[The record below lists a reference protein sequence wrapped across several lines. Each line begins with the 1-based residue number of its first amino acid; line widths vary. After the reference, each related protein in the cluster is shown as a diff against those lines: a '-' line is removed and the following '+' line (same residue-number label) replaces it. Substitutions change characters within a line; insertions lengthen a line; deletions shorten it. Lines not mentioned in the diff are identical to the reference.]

1 MNRRDRGAGRGANM
15 RWLMSLAHMEPS
27 PVSRWVALRAALA
40 IGLPSAVGL
49 ALDQSAAAA
58 LVALGALPAITGDNG
73 GPYRNRAWSIGFTV
87 FGGALGYLLGNLVSG
102 HGLLTSGVMTL
113 LVLIASLVGTFNNI
127 AAVATLQFAVYVIVG
142 ASLTSP
148 LPAWLPSVL
157 VGVGGLF
164 GLALTLSGWVV
175 NPVAPERA
183 AVALAYRKLAAM
195 FAAVGTSRTMV
206 ARRDMEA
213 AMTTAYD
220 TVLAARGRA
229 AGPSPRLARLAAQL
243 QACTPLTNVALALA
257 RAGRALPPECARVM
271 NRLADRVENDAT
283 PDPSDDIATLRRAG
297 MPELA
302 DALAQALPLVQGA
315 QAPNA
320 DPLATLAPVRPRTPW
335 RVLVRTYRPGPTTVR
350 YLVRLGLCLIAAEA
364 VAMAASL
371 PRSYWVPLIVV
382 VIFKPNFGS
391 VFARALQSCAGSVV
405 GVAISATVLA
415 VDNNGIASLLTVA
428 VLASLLPW
436 SIRRNYGLFSAILV
450 PILMLLIG
458 ALQPGTWAI
467 ALARLVDVGVAAGI
481 VLVVGYLP
489 WIRIERSNLDHAVSA
504 AMDTLAAYLNTA
516 LQPAIS
522 DAPLSAAADTPS
534 DPARSAAQ
542 LANVRTLRTTAYARL
557 SDLRIALQRA
567 LSEPRLVSRRALAWW
582 PVEVALERVA
592 NAISDS
598 ALSRPAA
605 RAAGPASSASSAS
618 SASPADP
625 ARLARPAN
633 AAEVGQLADA
643 LHRMSVAVDQGDII
657 PTPPITVA
665 TPALA
670 DVAAEIESLRAV
682 LAGPDFAATP
692 RATAPKPTAHQT

>member
-1 MNRRDRGAGRGANM
+1 MNHGERRADGSAVQDAQRGGERGGDRGGKRGGNM

-27 PVSRWVALRAALA
+27 PVSRWIALRAALA

-58 LVALGALPAITGDNG
+58 LVAMGALPAVTGDNG
-73 GPYRNRAWSIGFTV
+73 GPYRNRMWSVGFTV
-87 FGGALGYLLGNLVSG
+87 LGGSLGYLLGALVSG
-102 HGLLTSGVMTL
+102 HGLLTSAAMTV
-113 LVLIASLVGTFNNI
+113 LVLIASLIGTFNNI

-142 ASLTSP
+142 ASLTST
-148 LPAWLPSVL
+148 LPQWLPSVL
-157 VGVGGLF
+157 VGAGGLF
-164 GLALTLSGWVV
+164 GLALTLIGWVV
-175 NPVAPERA
+175 HPVAPERA

-195 FAAVGTSRTMV
+195 FAAVGTSRTMA

-243 QACTPLTNVALALA
+243 QACTPLANEALA
-257 RAGRALPPECARVM
+257 RARAGRVLPPECARVM
-271 NRLADRVENDAT
+271 NHLADRVENDAR
-283 PDPSDDIATLRRAG
+283 PAPGDDIALLRQAG
-297 MPELA
+297 MPQLA
-302 DALAQALPLVQGA
+302 DALAQALPLLEGA
-315 QAPNA
+315 LSADA
-320 DPLATLAPVRPRTPW
+320 DPLAALAPVRPRTPW

-350 YLVRLGLCLIAAEA
+350 YLVRLALCLIAAEA
-364 VAMAASL
+364 VTMAASL

-415 VDNNGIASLLTVA
+415 VDQNGIASVLTLALLGA
-428 VLASLLPW
+428 ALPW

-489 WIRIERSNLDHAVSA
+489 WIRIERNNLDHAVSA

-516 LQPAIS
+516 LQPA
-522 DAPLSAAADTPS
+522 PEP
-534 DPARSAAQ
+534 DPAKRHTM
-542 LANVRTLRTTAYARL
+542 RTSAYARL
-557 SDLRIALQRA
+557 SDLRIALQRG

-592 NAISDS
+592 NAISDTAWS
-598 ALSRPAA
+598 LSRT
-605 RAAGPASSASSAS
+605 PASAS
-618 SASPADP
+618 
-625 ARLARPAN
+625 
-633 AAEVGQLADA
+633 AAEVAQLADA
-643 LHRMSVAVDQGDII
+643 LHAMSVAVDRG
-657 PTPPITVA
+657 TAMAASPITTA
-665 TPALA
+665 APALTE
-670 DVAAEIESLRAV
+670 VAAEIESLRAV

-692 RATAPKPTAHQT
+692 RAAAPNPPVHQT

>member
-1 MNRRDRGAGRGANM
+1 M

-73 GPYRNRAWSIGFTV
+73 GPYRNRALSIGSTV
-87 FGGALGYLLGNLVSG
+87 FGGALGYLLGNLVAG
-102 HGLLTSGVMTL
+102 HGLWTSAAMTL
-113 LVLIASLVGTFNNI
+113 LVLIASLIGTFNNI

-142 ASLTSP
+142 ASLTST
-148 LPAWLPSVL
+148 LPPWMPSVL
-157 VGVGGLF
+157 VGAGGLF

-175 NPVAPERA
+175 NPIAPERA

-195 FAAVGTSRTMV
+195 FAAIGTSRTMV

-229 AGPSPRLARLAAQL
+229 MGPSPRLARLAAQL
-243 QACTPLTNVALALA
+243 QACTPLTNAALALA
-257 RAGRALPPECARVM
+257 RAGRVLPPECARVM
-271 NRLADRVENDAT
+271 NRLADRVENDAE
-283 PDPSDDIATLRRAG
+283 PDPGDDIAALRLAN
-297 MPELA
+297 MPQLA
-302 DALAQALPLVQGA
+302 DALAQALPLLDGA
-315 QAPNA
+315 KPVNP
-320 DPLATLAPVRPRTPW
+320 DPLAGLAPVRPRTPW
-335 RVLVRTYRPGPTTVR
+335 RVLARTYRPGPTTVR
-350 YLVRLGLCLIAAEA
+350 YLIRLALCLIAAEA

-391 VFARALQSCAGSVV
+391 VFARALQSCGGSVV

-415 VDNNGIASLLTVA
+415 VDQSGVASLLTVA
-428 VLASLLPW
+428 ALAALLPW

-458 ALQPGTWAI
+458 ALQPGTWTI

-504 AMDTLAAYLNTA
+504 SMDTLAAYLNTVFQA
-516 LQPAIS
+516 
-522 DAPLSAAADTPS
+522 
-534 DPARSAAQ
+534 DPANRHD
-542 LANVRTLRTTAYARL
+542 LRARAYARL
-557 SDLRIALQRA
+557 SDLRIALQRG

-592 NAISDS
+592 NAISDTAWS
-598 ALSRPAA
+598 WPEGQTPPS
-605 RAAGPASSASSAS
+605 
-618 SASPADP
+618 
-625 ARLARPAN
+625 
-633 AAEVGQLADA
+633 AAEVAQLADA
-643 LHRMSVAVDQGDII
+643 LHAMSVAVDQG
-657 PTPPITVA
+657 VA
-665 TPALA
+665 TPVTAVTAPSPALA
-670 DVAAEIESLRAV
+670 DVAAEIEALRAV
-682 LAGPDFAATP
+682 LAGPDFAAAP
-692 RATAPKPTAHQT
+692 GAGAPKHPVHQV

>member
-1 MNRRDRGAGRGANM
+1 MSRSFLTRGARSSNM

-58 LVALGALPAITGDNG
+58 LVALGALPAISGDNG
-73 GPYRNRAWSIGFTV
+73 GPYRNRALSIGSTV
-87 FGGALGYLLGNLVSG
+87 FGGALGYLLGNLVAG
-102 HGLLTSGVMTL
+102 HGLWTSAAMTL
-113 LVLIASLVGTFNNI
+113 LVLIASLIGTFNNI

-142 ASLTSP
+142 ASLTST
-148 LPAWLPSVL
+148 LPPWMPSVL
-157 VGVGGLF
+157 VGAGGLF

-175 NPVAPERA
+175 NPIAPERA

-195 FAAVGTSRTMV
+195 FAAIGTSRTMV

-229 AGPSPRLARLAAQL
+229 MGPSPRLARLAAQL
-243 QACTPLTNVALALA
+243 QACTPLTNAALALA
-257 RAGRALPPECARVM
+257 RAGRVLPPECARVM
-271 NRLADRVENDAT
+271 NRLADRVENDAE
-283 PDPSDDIATLRRAG
+283 PDPGDDIAALRLAN
-297 MPELA
+297 MPQLA
-302 DALAQALPLVQGA
+302 DALAQALPLLDGA
-315 QAPNA
+315 KPVSP
-320 DPLATLAPVRPRTPW
+320 DPLAGLAPVRPRTPW
-335 RVLVRTYRPGPTTVR
+335 RVLARTYRPGPTTVR
-350 YLVRLGLCLIAAEA
+350 YLIRLALCLIAAEA

-391 VFARALQSCAGSVV
+391 VFARALQSCGGSVV

-415 VDNNGIASLLTVA
+415 VDQSGVASLLTVA
-428 VLASLLPW
+428 ALAALLPW

-458 ALQPGTWAI
+458 ALQPGTWTI

-504 AMDTLAAYLNTA
+504 SMDTLAAYLNTVFQA
-516 LQPAIS
+516 
-522 DAPLSAAADTPS
+522 
-534 DPARSAAQ
+534 DPANRHD
-542 LANVRTLRTTAYARL
+542 LRARAYARL
-557 SDLRIALQRA
+557 SDLRIALQRG

-592 NAISDS
+592 NAISDTAWS
-598 ALSRPAA
+598 WPEGQTPPS
-605 RAAGPASSASSAS
+605 
-618 SASPADP
+618 
-625 ARLARPAN
+625 
-633 AAEVGQLADA
+633 AAEVAQLADA
-643 LHRMSVAVDQGDII
+643 LHAMSVAVDQG
-657 PTPPITVA
+657 VA
-665 TPALA
+665 MPVTAVTAPSPALA
-670 DVAAEIESLRAV
+670 DVAAEIEALRAV
-682 LAGPDFAATP
+682 LAGPDFAAAP
-692 RATAPKPTAHQT
+692 GAGAPKHPVHQV

>member
-1 MNRRDRGAGRGANM
+1 MSRPLNRRGARTSNM

-73 GPYRNRAWSIGFTV
+73 GPYRNRALSIGSTV
-87 FGGALGYLLGNLVSG
+87 FGGALGYLLGNLVAG
-102 HGLLTSGVMTL
+102 YGLLTSAAMTV

-148 LPAWLPSVL
+148 LPPWMPSVL

-175 NPVAPERA
+175 NPIAPERA

-195 FAAVGTSRTMV
+195 FAAIGTSRTMA

-229 AGPSPRLARLAAQL
+229 AGPSPRLSRLAAQL
-243 QACTPLTNVALALA
+243 QACTPLTNAALSLA
-257 RAGRALPPECARVM
+257 RAGRVLPPACARVM
-271 NRLADRVENDAT
+271 NRLADRVENDAD
-283 PDPSDDIATLRRAG
+283 PDPGDDIAALRRAD
-297 MPELA
+297 MPQLA
-302 DALAQALPLVQGA
+302 DALAQALPLLDGA
-315 QAPNA
+315 KPPDT
-320 DPLATLAPVRPRTPW
+320 DPLSALTPVRPRTPW

-350 YLVRLGLCLIAAEA
+350 YLIRLGLCLVAAEA
-364 VAMAASL
+364 VALAASL

-391 VFARALQSCAGSVV
+391 VFARALQSCGGSVV

-415 VDNNGIASLLTVA
+415 VDRSGIASLLTVA
-428 VLASLLPW
+428 LLASLLPW

-481 VLVVGYLP
+481 VLLVGYLP
-489 WIRIERSNLDHAVSA
+489 WIRIERHNLDHAVSA
-504 AMDTLAAYLNTA
+504 SMDTLAAYLNTVFQA
-516 LQPAIS
+516 TPAS
-522 DAPLSAAADTPS
+522 RHS
-534 DPARSAAQ
+534 
-542 LANVRTLRTTAYARL
+542 LRASAYARL
-557 SDLRIALQRA
+557 SDLRIALQRG

-592 NAISDS
+592 NAISDTAWSLPAGQATPS
-598 ALSRPAA
+598 AAQVAA
-605 RAAGPASSASSAS
+605 
-618 SASPADP
+618 
-625 ARLARPAN
+625 LA
-633 AAEVGQLADA
+633 ET
-643 LHRMSVAVDQGDII
+643 LHAMSVAVEHGTSVCADAI
-657 PTPPITVA
+657 TPPS
-665 TPALA
+665 PALA
-670 DVAAEIESLRAV
+670 DVAAEIEALRAT
-682 LAGPDFAATP
+682 LAGPDFAAAP
-692 RATAPKPTAHQT
+692 GASAPKPPIHQV

>member
-1 MNRRDRGAGRGANM
+1 MSRSFLTRGARSSNM

-73 GPYRNRAWSIGFTV
+73 GPYRNRALSIGSTV
-87 FGGALGYLLGNLVSG
+87 FGGALGYLLGNLVAG
-102 HGLLTSGVMTL
+102 HGLWTSAAMTL
-113 LVLIASLVGTFNNI
+113 LVLIASLIGTFNNI

-142 ASLTSP
+142 ASLTST
-148 LPAWLPSVL
+148 LPPWLPSVL
-157 VGVGGLF
+157 VGAGGLF

-175 NPVAPERA
+175 NPIAPERA

-195 FAAVGTSRTMV
+195 FAAIGTSRTMV

-229 AGPSPRLARLAAQL
+229 MGPSPRLARLAAQL
-243 QACTPLTNVALALA
+243 QACTPLTNAALALA
-257 RAGRALPPECARVM
+257 RAGRVLPPECARVM
-271 NRLADRVENDAT
+271 NRLADRVENDAE
-283 PDPSDDIATLRRAG
+283 PDPGDDIAALRLAN
-297 MPELA
+297 MPQLA
-302 DALAQALPLVQGA
+302 DALAQALPLLDGA
-315 QAPNA
+315 KPVSP
-320 DPLATLAPVRPRTPW
+320 DPLAGLAPVRPRTPW
-335 RVLVRTYRPGPTTVR
+335 RVLARTYRPGPTTVR
-350 YLVRLGLCLIAAEA
+350 YLIRLALCLIAAEA

-391 VFARALQSCAGSVV
+391 VFARALQSCGGSVV

-415 VDNNGIASLLTVA
+415 VDQSGVASLLTVA
-428 VLASLLPW
+428 ALAALLPW

-458 ALQPGTWAI
+458 ALQPGTWTI

-504 AMDTLAAYLNTA
+504 SMDTLAAYLNTVFQA
-516 LQPAIS
+516 
-522 DAPLSAAADTPS
+522 
-534 DPARSAAQ
+534 DPANRHD
-542 LANVRTLRTTAYARL
+542 LRARAYARL
-557 SDLRIALQRA
+557 SDLRIALQRG

-592 NAISDS
+592 NAISDTAWS
-598 ALSRPAA
+598 WPEGQTPPS
-605 RAAGPASSASSAS
+605 
-618 SASPADP
+618 
-625 ARLARPAN
+625 
-633 AAEVGQLADA
+633 AAEVAQLADA
-643 LHRMSVAVDQGDII
+643 LHAMSVAVDQG
-657 PTPPITVA
+657 VA
-665 TPALA
+665 MPVTAVTAPSPALA
-670 DVAAEIESLRAV
+670 DVAAEIEALRAV
-682 LAGPDFAATP
+682 LAGPDFAAAP
-692 RATAPKPTAHQT
+692 GAGAPKHPVHQV

>member
-1 MNRRDRGAGRGANM
+1 M

-73 GPYRNRAWSIGFTV
+73 GPYRNRALSIGSTV
-87 FGGALGYLLGNLVSG
+87 FGGALGYLLGNLVAG
-102 HGLLTSGVMTL
+102 HGLLTSAAMTV
-113 LVLIASLVGTFNNI
+113 LVLIASLIGTFNNI

-142 ASLTSP
+142 ASLTSS
-148 LPAWLPSVL
+148 LPPWMPSVL
-157 VGVGGLF
+157 VGAGGLF

-175 NPVAPERA
+175 NPIAPERA

-195 FAAVGTSRTMV
+195 FAAIGTSRTMI

-220 TVLAARGRA
+220 TVLAARARA

-243 QACTPLTNVALALA
+243 QACTPLTNAALSLA
-257 RAGRALPPECARVM
+257 RAGRVLPPACARVL
-271 NRLADRVENDAT
+271 NRLADRVESDTA
-283 PDPSDDIATLRRAG
+283 PDPGDDIAALRLAD
-297 MPELA
+297 MPQLA
-302 DALAQALPLVQGA
+302 DALAQALPLLDGA
-315 QAPNA
+315 KPPDT
-320 DPLATLAPVRPRTPW
+320 DPLAALAPVRPRTPW

-350 YLVRLGLCLIAAEA
+350 YLIRLGLCLIAAEA
-364 VAMAASL
+364 VALAASL

-391 VFARALQSCAGSVV
+391 VFARALQSCGGSVV

-415 VDNNGIASLLTVA
+415 VDRSGIASLLTVA
-428 VLASLLPW
+428 ALAALLPW

-458 ALQPGTWAI
+458 ALQPGTWTI

-481 VLVVGYLP
+481 VLLVGYLP
-489 WIRIERSNLDHAVSA
+489 WIRIERHNLDHAVSA
-504 AMDTLAAYLNTA
+504 AMDTLAAYLNTVFQA
-516 LQPAIS
+516 EPAS
-522 DAPLSAAADTPS
+522 RHS
-534 DPARSAAQ
+534 
-542 LANVRTLRTTAYARL
+542 LRASAYARL
-557 SDLRIALQRA
+557 SDLRIALQRG

-592 NAISDS
+592 NAISDTAWSVPAGQPAPS
-598 ALSRPAA
+598 AAQVAVLAEALHAMSLAVEHGTAVPAA
-605 RAAGPASSASSAS
+605 
-618 SASPADP
+618 
-625 ARLARPAN
+625 
-633 AAEVGQLADA
+633 
-643 LHRMSVAVDQGDII
+643 SVAA
-657 PTPPITVA
+657 PS
-665 TPALA
+665 PALA
-670 DVAAEIESLRAV
+670 DVAAEIEALRAT
-682 LAGPDFAATP
+682 LTGPDFAAAPGAGARHP
-692 RATAPKPTAHQT
+692 RP

>member
-1 MNRRDRGAGRGANM
+1 M

-73 GPYRNRAWSIGFTV
+73 GPYRNRALSIGSTV
-87 FGGALGYLLGNLVSG
+87 FGGALGYLLGNLVAG
-102 HGLLTSGVMTL
+102 HGLLTSAAMTL
-113 LVLIASLVGTFNNI
+113 LVLIASLIGTFNNI

-142 ASLTSP
+142 ASLTST
-148 LPAWLPSVL
+148 LPPWLPSVL

-164 GLALTLSGWVV
+164 GLGLTLSGWVV
-175 NPVAPERA
+175 NPIAPERA

-195 FAAVGTSRTMV
+195 FAAIGTSRTMV

-229 AGPSPRLARLAAQL
+229 MGPSPRLARLAAQL
-243 QACTPLTNVALALA
+243 QACTPLTNAALALA
-257 RAGRALPPECARVM
+257 RAGRVLPPECARVM
-271 NRLADRVENDAT
+271 NRLADRVENDAE
-283 PDPSDDIATLRRAG
+283 PDPGDDIAALRLAN
-297 MPELA
+297 MPQLA
-302 DALAQALPLVQGA
+302 DALAQALPLLDGA
-315 QAPNA
+315 KPPNP
-320 DPLATLAPVRPRTPW
+320 DPLAALEPVRPRTPW
-335 RVLVRTYRPGPTTVR
+335 RVLARTYRPGPTTVR
-350 YLVRLGLCLIAAEA
+350 YLIRLALCLIAAEA

-415 VDNNGIASLLTVA
+415 VDQSGVASLLTVA
-428 VLASLLPW
+428 ALAALLPW

-458 ALQPGTWAI
+458 ALQPGTWTI

-504 AMDTLAAYLNTA
+504 AMDTLAAYLNTVFQA
-516 LQPAIS
+516 
-522 DAPLSAAADTPS
+522 
-534 DPARSAAQ
+534 DPANRHD
-542 LANVRTLRTTAYARL
+542 LRARAYSRL
-557 SDLRIALQRA
+557 SDLRIALQRG

-592 NAISDS
+592 NAISDTAWS
-598 ALSRPAA
+598 WPE
-605 RAAGPASSASSAS
+605 GQTP
-618 SASPADP
+618 PP
-625 ARLARPAN
+625 
-633 AAEVGQLADA
+633 AAEVAQLADA
-643 LHRMSVAVDQGDII
+643 LHAMSVAVDQG
-657 PTPPITVA
+657 VA
-665 TPALA
+665 MPATAVTAPSPALA
-670 DVAAEIESLRAV
+670 DVAAEIEALRAV
-682 LAGPDFAATP
+682 LAGPDFAAAP
-692 RATAPKPTAHQT
+692 GAGAPKHPVHQV

>member
-1 MNRRDRGAGRGANM
+1 M

-73 GPYRNRAWSIGFTV
+73 GPYRNRALSIGSTV
-87 FGGALGYLLGNLVSG
+87 FGGALGYLLGNLVAG
-102 HGLLTSGVMTL
+102 HGLWTSAAMTL
-113 LVLIASLVGTFNNI
+113 LVLIASLIGTFNNI

-142 ASLTSP
+142 ASLTST
-148 LPAWLPSVL
+148 LPPWMPSVL
-157 VGVGGLF
+157 VGAGGLF

-175 NPVAPERA
+175 NPIAPERA

-195 FAAVGTSRTMV
+195 FAAIGTSRTMV

-229 AGPSPRLARLAAQL
+229 MGPSPRLARLAAQL
-243 QACTPLTNVALALA
+243 QACTPLTNAALALA
-257 RAGRALPPECARVM
+257 RAGRVLPPECARVM
-271 NRLADRVENDAT
+271 NRLADRVENDAE
-283 PDPSDDIATLRRAG
+283 PDPGDDIAALRLAN
-297 MPELA
+297 MPQLA
-302 DALAQALPLVQGA
+302 DALAQALPLLDGA
-315 QAPNA
+315 KPVNP
-320 DPLATLAPVRPRTPW
+320 DPLAGLAPVRPRTPW
-335 RVLVRTYRPGPTTVR
+335 RVLARTYRPGPTTVR
-350 YLVRLGLCLIAAEA
+350 YLIRLALCLIAAEA

-391 VFARALQSCAGSVV
+391 VFARALQSCGGSVV

-415 VDNNGIASLLTVA
+415 VDQSGVASLLTVA
-428 VLASLLPW
+428 ALAALLPW

-458 ALQPGTWAI
+458 ALQPGTWTI

-504 AMDTLAAYLNTA
+504 SMDTLAAYLNTVFQA
-516 LQPAIS
+516 
-522 DAPLSAAADTPS
+522 
-534 DPARSAAQ
+534 DPANRHD
-542 LANVRTLRTTAYARL
+542 LRARAYARL
-557 SDLRIALQRA
+557 SDLRIALQRG

-592 NAISDS
+592 NAISDTAWS
-598 ALSRPAA
+598 WPEGQTPPS
-605 RAAGPASSASSAS
+605 
-618 SASPADP
+618 
-625 ARLARPAN
+625 
-633 AAEVGQLADA
+633 AAEVAQLADA
-643 LHRMSVAVDQGDII
+643 LHAMSVAVDQG
-657 PTPPITVA
+657 VA
-665 TPALA
+665 MPATAVTAPSPALA
-670 DVAAEIESLRAV
+670 DVAAEIEALRAV
-682 LAGPDFAATP
+682 LAGPDFAAAP
-692 RATAPKPTAHQT
+692 GAGAPKHPVHQV

>member
-1 MNRRDRGAGRGANM
+1 M

-73 GPYRNRAWSIGFTV
+73 GPYRNRALSIGSTV
-87 FGGALGYLLGNLVSG
+87 FGGALGYLLGNLVAG
-102 HGLLTSGVMTL
+102 HGLLTSAAMTL
-113 LVLIASLVGTFNNI
+113 LVLIASLIGTFNNI

-142 ASLTSP
+142 ASLTST
-148 LPAWLPSVL
+148 LPPWLPSVL

-164 GLALTLSGWVV
+164 GLGLTLSGWVV
-175 NPVAPERA
+175 NPIAPERA

-195 FAAVGTSRTMV
+195 FAAIGTSRTMV

-229 AGPSPRLARLAAQL
+229 MGPSPRLARLAAQL
-243 QACTPLTNVALALA
+243 QACTPLTNAALALA
-257 RAGRALPPECARVM
+257 RAGRVLPPECARVM
-271 NRLADRVENDAT
+271 NRLADRVENDAE
-283 PDPSDDIATLRRAG
+283 PDPGDDIAALRLAN
-297 MPELA
+297 MPQLA
-302 DALAQALPLVQGA
+302 DALAQALPLLDGA
-315 QAPNA
+315 KPPNP
-320 DPLATLAPVRPRTPW
+320 DPLAALAPVRPRTPW
-335 RVLVRTYRPGPTTVR
+335 RVLARTYRPGPTTVR
-350 YLVRLGLCLIAAEA
+350 YLIRLALCLIAAEA

-415 VDNNGIASLLTVA
+415 VDQSGVASLLTVA
-428 VLASLLPW
+428 ALAALLPW

-458 ALQPGTWAI
+458 ALQPGTWTI

-504 AMDTLAAYLNTA
+504 AMDTLAAYLNTVFQA
-516 LQPAIS
+516 
-522 DAPLSAAADTPS
+522 
-534 DPARSAAQ
+534 DPANRHD
-542 LANVRTLRTTAYARL
+542 LRARAYARL
-557 SDLRIALQRA
+557 SDLRIALQRG

-592 NAISDS
+592 NAISDTAWS
-598 ALSRPAA
+598 WPD
-605 RAAGPASSASSAS
+605 GQTP
-618 SASPADP
+618 PP
-625 ARLARPAN
+625 
-633 AAEVGQLADA
+633 AAEVAQLADA
-643 LHRMSVAVDQGDII
+643 LHAMSVAVDQG
-657 PTPPITVA
+657 VA
-665 TPALA
+665 MAATAVTAPSPALA
-670 DVAAEIESLRAV
+670 DVAAEIEALRAV
-682 LAGPDFAATP
+682 LAGPDFAAAP
-692 RATAPKPTAHQT
+692 GAGAPKHPVHQV

>member
-1 MNRRDRGAGRGANM
+1 MSRSFLTRGTRSSNM

-73 GPYRNRAWSIGFTV
+73 GPYRNRALSIGSTV
-87 FGGALGYLLGNLVSG
+87 FGGALGYLLGNLVAG
-102 HGLLTSGVMTL
+102 HGLWTSAAMTL
-113 LVLIASLVGTFNNI
+113 LVLIASLIGTFNNI

-142 ASLTSP
+142 ASLTST
-148 LPAWLPSVL
+148 LPPWMPSVL
-157 VGVGGLF
+157 VGAGGLF

-175 NPVAPERA
+175 NPIAPERA

-195 FAAVGTSRTMV
+195 FAAIGTSRTMV

-229 AGPSPRLARLAAQL
+229 MGPSPRLARLAAQL
-243 QACTPLTNVALALA
+243 QACTPLTNAALALA
-257 RAGRALPPECARVM
+257 RAGRVLPPECARVM
-271 NRLADRVENDAT
+271 NRLADRVENDAE
-283 PDPSDDIATLRRAG
+283 PDPGDDIAALRLAN
-297 MPELA
+297 MPQLA
-302 DALAQALPLVQGA
+302 DALAQALPLLDGA
-315 QAPNA
+315 KPVSP
-320 DPLATLAPVRPRTPW
+320 DPLAGLAPVRPRTPW
-335 RVLVRTYRPGPTTVR
+335 RVLARTYRPGPTTVR
-350 YLVRLGLCLIAAEA
+350 YLIRLALCLIAAEA

-391 VFARALQSCAGSVV
+391 VFARALQSCGGSVV

-415 VDNNGIASLLTVA
+415 VDQSGVASLLTVA
-428 VLASLLPW
+428 ALAALLPW

-458 ALQPGTWAI
+458 ALQPGTWTI

-504 AMDTLAAYLNTA
+504 SMDTLAAYLNTVFQA
-516 LQPAIS
+516 
-522 DAPLSAAADTPS
+522 
-534 DPARSAAQ
+534 DPANRHD
-542 LANVRTLRTTAYARL
+542 LRARAYARL
-557 SDLRIALQRA
+557 SDLRIALQRG

-592 NAISDS
+592 NAISDTAWS
-598 ALSRPAA
+598 WPEGQTPPS
-605 RAAGPASSASSAS
+605 
-618 SASPADP
+618 
-625 ARLARPAN
+625 
-633 AAEVGQLADA
+633 AAEVAQLADA
-643 LHRMSVAVDQGDII
+643 LHAMSVAVDQG
-657 PTPPITVA
+657 VA
-665 TPALA
+665 MPVTAVTAPSPALA
-670 DVAAEIESLRAV
+670 DVAAEIEALRAV
-682 LAGPDFAATP
+682 LAGPDFAAAP
-692 RATAPKPTAHQT
+692 GAGAPKHPVHQV